1 MPPVDACKML
11 RLAYTIVLSSVIYF
25 FCVTFVPIPETGE
38 DNAKYII
45 GFLVGTGLTT
55 IIAYYFKRVGAS
67 PELPT
72 NGAATTD
79 STVTTHTETA
89 PEVNPPP
96 G

>member
-1 MPPVDACKML
+1 MPPVDDKIL

-25 FCVTFVPIPETGE
+25 FCVTFVPIPATGE

-72 NGAATTD
+72 NGGSATSD
-79 STVTTHTETA
+79 STTTVHTETI
-89 PEVNPPP
+89 PVVKP
-96 G
+96 